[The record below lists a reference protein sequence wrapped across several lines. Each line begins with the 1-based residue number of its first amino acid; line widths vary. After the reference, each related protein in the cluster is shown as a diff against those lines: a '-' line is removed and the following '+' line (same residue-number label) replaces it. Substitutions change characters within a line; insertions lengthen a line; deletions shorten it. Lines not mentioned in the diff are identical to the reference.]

1 MSRPPRL
8 NPSRTV
14 DTSEDA
20 AERALSGNASQ
31 PAPSNLQA
39 SAPSSTAQYARE
51 TITDHSRP
59 NQFEPDQIQRNG
71 NASLGSG
78 SLSPSTSLISDP
90 DDEENVLARIELGHV
105 VSGARGRFL
114 ASLDRWPCVKTA
126 AATAGLSVQAFYAYR
141 ERHPEF
147 GEAWDRALASGVAEL
162 ERLAM
167 ARAFKGIR
175 RAQRYKGVIVGYEL
189 EYSDRLAERL
199 LEAHAPEKYGR
210 KLNVNQTGTVTHA
223 HTYGITPELE
233 RLVHRI
239 AGARGLDAPEP
250 VTIDQEPATTGPADV
265 LRRMLGNPE
274 DGAEP
279 LPVVQER
286 VE

>member
-1 MSRPPRL
+1 M
-8 NPSRTV
+8 
-14 DTSEDA
+14 A
-20 AERALSGNASQ
+20 AGQ
-31 PAPSNLQA
+31 
-39 SAPSSTAQYARE
+39 
-51 TITDHSRP
+51 
-59 NQFEPDQIQRNG
+59 
-71 NASLGSG
+71 
-78 SLSPSTSLISDP
+78 
-90 DDEENVLARIELGHV
+90 
-105 VSGARGRFL
+105 
-114 ASLDRWPCVKTA
+114 
-126 AATAGLSVQAFYAYR
+126 SVAAFYYYR
-141 ERHPEF
+141 QSHPEF

-167 ARAFKGIR
+167 ARAFKGVR

-250 VTIDQEPATTGPADV
+250 VTIDQAPSTTGPADV
-265 LRRMLGNPE
+265 LRRMLGSTE

-279 LPVVQER
+279 LPVVKAEG
-286 VE
+286 